1 MSSATNMPRIAI
13 VGRPNV
19 GKSSLF
25 NRLVGRRV
33 SIVDPTPGVTRDR
46 VDGVIQVNP
55 PEETLETEPRFA
67 ELTDTGG
74 YGVYVGEGARF
85 DDAGE
90 DLARLTDAIESQI
103 RYATR
108 EADLVIFLLDA
119 QTGVTAL
126 DERIATMLRKEGSAE
141 KVMTVTNKVDDD
153 SWQAHAHDAS
163 ALGFGEPI
171 PVSAKSGYGRRQLGE
186 ALWDRIADGQGAP
199 RDPSIQ
205 FAIVGARNAG
215 KSTLINALAGRK
227 RVIVSEIAGTTRDSV
242 DVRFEIDDKQFLA
255 IDTAGVR
262 KRKSWADDVEYYSHS
277 RARDAIRRSDVCI
290 LLVDASKEISQVE
303 KKLSLELQKQFK
315 PTLVAVNKFD
325 LVEDEVKP
333 EQYVDYLTQELRG
346 LSYAPLVFISAK
358 EGEGLDDVVKLV
370 ANLEKQASHRET
382 TGQINRLVQEILKER
397 GPSSKLGTKA
407 KILYATQVGINPPT
421 VVMVVNKPDLF
432 TQGYRRF
439 LMNRLRDQLPF
450 SEVPIRLVITE
461 RSRMSLSAL
470 KGGDHRAG
478 ERLIEEDAGESD

>member
-1 MSSATNMPRIAI
+1 MSLNDNMPRIAI

-46 VDGVIQVNP
+46 VEGVIQVNP
-55 PEETLETEPRFA
+55 PDHLTETEPRFA
-67 ELTDTGG
+67 DLTDTGG

-90 DLARLTDAIESQI
+90 DLARLTDAIEAQI
-103 RYATR
+103 RFATR

-119 QTGVTAL
+119 HSGITAL
-126 DERIATMLRKEGSAE
+126 DERIANMLRKEGSAD
-141 KVMTVTNKVDDD
+141 KVLPVTNKVDDD

-171 PVSAKSGYGRRQLGE
+171 PVSAKSGYGRRQLAE
-186 ALWDRIADGQGAP
+186 ALWERIAESAVRP

-215 KSTLINALAGRK
+215 KSTLINALAGRP
-227 RVIVSEIAGTTRDSV
+227 RVIVSEIAGTTRDSI
-242 DVRFEIDDKQFLA
+242 DVRFEIEGKHFLA

-262 KRKSWADDVEYYSHS
+262 KKKSWADDVEFFSHS
-277 RARDAIRRSDVCI
+277 RASDAIRRSDVCI
-290 LLVDASKEISQVE
+290 LLVDATREISQVE

-315 PTLVAVNKFD
+315 PTVIAVNKFD
-325 LVEDEVKP
+325 LVEHEVQP
-333 EQYVDYLTQELRG
+333 QQYVDYLTQELRG
-346 LSYAPLVFISAK
+346 LSYAPLTFISAK
-358 EGEGLDDVVKLV
+358 EGQGLGDVVKLV
-370 ANLEKQASHRET
+370 SNLDRQSSHRET
-382 TGQINRLVQEILKER
+382 TGQVNKLIQEILTER

-421 VVMVVNKPDLF
+421 IVMVVNKPDLF
-432 TQGYRRF
+432 TDGYRRF
-439 LMNRLRDQLPF
+439 LLNRLRDSLPF
-450 SEVPIRLVITE
+450 SEVPIRLIITE

-470 KGGDHRAG
+470 KGGDHRG
-478 ERLIEEDAGESD
+478 LQEDAGGND

>member
-1 MSSATNMPRIAI
+1 MSSPISMPKIAI

-46 VDGVIQVNP
+46 VDGVVQVNP
-55 PEETLETEPRFA
+55 PETSDETEPRFA

-90 DLARLTDAIESQI
+90 DLADLTDAIEAQI
-103 RYATR
+103 RFATR

-119 QTGVTAL
+119 RTGVTAL
-126 DERIATMLRKEGSAE
+126 DERIASMLRREGTAD
-141 KVMTVTNKVDDD
+141 KVLTVANKVDDD
-153 SWQAHAHDAS
+153 SWEAHAHDGA
-163 ALGFGEPI
+163 ALGFGIPI
-171 PVSAKSGYGRRQLGE
+171 PVSAKSGFGRRVL
-186 ALWDRIADGQGAP
+186 ADTLWDRIANSEGIP

-215 KSTLINALAGRK
+215 KSTLINALAGRP

-242 DVRFEIDDKQFLA
+242 DVRFEIEGRQLLA

-277 RARDAIRRSDVCI
+277 RATDAIRRSDVCI

-315 PTLVAVNKFD
+315 PTVIAVNKFD
-325 LVEDEVKP
+325 LVEDRVTP

-346 LSYAPLVFISAK
+346 LSYAPLTFISAQ
-358 EGEGLDDVVKLV
+358 EGRGLDDVVKLV
-370 ANLEKQASHRET
+370 LNLEKQASHRET
-382 TGQINRLVQEILKER
+382 TGQVNKVIQEILAER

-421 VVMVVNKPDLF
+421 VVLVVNKPDLF
-432 TQGYRRF
+432 TPGYRRF
-439 LMNRLRDQLPF
+439 LMHRLRDQLPF
-450 SEVPIRLVITE
+450 SEVPIRMVITE

-470 KGGDHRAG
+470 KGGEHRAG
-478 ERLIEEDAGESD
+478 EQSVDESD

>member
-1 MSSATNMPRIAI
+1 MSSPISMPKIAI

-55 PEETLETEPRFA
+55 PEGSDETEPRFA

-85 DDAGE
+85 DDAGQ
-90 DLARLTDAIESQI
+90 DLTNLTDAIEAQI
-103 RYATR
+103 RFATR
-108 EADLVIFLLDA
+108 EADLVLFLLDA
-119 QTGVTAL
+119 RTGVTAL
-126 DERIATMLRKEGSAE
+126 DERIATMLRREGTAD
-141 KVMTVTNKVDDD
+141 KVITVANKVDDD
-153 SWQAHAHDAS
+153 SWEAHAHDGA
-163 ALGFGEPI
+163 ALGFGMPI
-171 PVSAKSGYGRRQLGE
+171 PVSAKSGFGRRSLSNT
-186 ALWDRIADGQGAP
+186 LWESISKSKGVP

-215 KSTLINALAGRK
+215 KSTLINALAGRP

-242 DVRFEIDDKQFLA
+242 DVRFEIEGRQLLA

-262 KRKSWADDVEYYSHS
+262 KRKSWADDVEFYSHS
-277 RARDAIRRSDVCI
+277 RASDAIRRSDVCI
-290 LLVDASKEISQVE
+290 LLVDAAREISQVE

-315 PTLVAVNKFD
+315 PTVIAVNKFD
-325 LVEDEVKP
+325 LVEDRVTP

-346 LSYAPLVFISAK
+346 LSYAPLTFISAQ
-358 EGEGLDDVVKLV
+358 EGRGLDDVVKLV
-370 ANLEKQASHRET
+370 LNLEKQASHRET
-382 TGQINRLVQEILKER
+382 TGQVNKVIQEILSER

-421 VVMVVNKPDLF
+421 VVLVVNKPDLF
-432 TQGYRRF
+432 NLGYRRF

-450 SEVPIRLVITE
+450 SEVPIRMVITE

-470 KGGDHRAG
+470 KGGEHRAG
-478 ERLIEEDAGESD
+478 EQSVDESD